1 MEAYGYH
8 DITNAFA
15 AIKTYQWPSV
25 GATKLRVAL
34 YNAGVS
40 VRKPFLEN
48 TEKDLRTVTDTNF
61 NGAFAFSRQAIQEFK
76 KNDLDSKGKRGTL
89 IFTGATASL
98 RGNVTTS
105 AFAAGKFA
113 LRALSQSLN
122 KEFGK
127 DNIHVSS
134 EYASS
139 TGLRMLKSIRQT
151 YRLLT

>member
-15 AIKTYQWPSV
+15 AIKANQWPSA
-25 GATKLRVAL
+25 GATELRVAL

-76 KNDLDSKGKRGTL
+76 KNELDDKGKRGTL
-89 IFTGATASL
+89 LFTGATGSL

-105 AFAAGKFA
+105 AFSAGKFA
-113 LRALSQSLN
+113 MRSLSQSLN
-122 KEFGK
+122 KEFGPQ
-127 DNIHVSS
+127 NIHVSDITKPVAF
-134 EYASS
+134 EVDQC
-139 TGLRMLKSIRQT
+139 TC
-151 YRLLT
+151 